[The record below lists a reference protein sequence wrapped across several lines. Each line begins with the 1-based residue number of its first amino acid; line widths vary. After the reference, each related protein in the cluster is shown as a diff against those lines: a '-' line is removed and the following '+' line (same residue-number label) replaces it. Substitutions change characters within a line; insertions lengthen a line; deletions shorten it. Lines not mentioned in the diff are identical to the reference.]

1 MNKIVKIIIAVAVV
15 VIAVAAILVW
25 VFAFGGDSKSKTN
38 LNINSSADLA
48 TLIDQIYAGVSI
60 EMPMVQTTELTAKD
74 MIQSFT
80 YLENVENVEY
90 IAVSEPLMSS
100 QAYSLVLAKV
110 KDEADANAIAKE
122 MNEKIDMRKWICVS
136 AERVYTVA
144 SGNVVCLVMSNE
156 ETAKTVY
163 ESFKTIAGQ
172 VGEEN
177 VRVEVQE
184 ELPDDMLPG
193 QDGLAY

>member
-1 MNKIVKIIIAVAVV
+1 MSKTVKIIIAVAVV
-15 VIAVAAILVW
+15 VIAVAAILVG

-60 EMPMVQTTELTAKD
+60 EMPMVQTTELTDKD

-163 ESFKTIAGQ
+163 DSFKTIAGQ
-172 VGEEN
+172 VEEEH
-177 VRVEVQE
+177 VREEVQE
-184 ELPDDMLPG
+184 ELPADMLPG